1 MKEVNKPIT
10 TPETDLIRLLFAPGI
25 APDYCPWNP
34 SDTDAES
41 YYQSKEQAFGLDD
54 WSAEDLQQSAHS
66 FFAKLN
72 TCWPDE
78 ALDVLALLCQKFAA
92 RIPQQWLEKV
102 AAEAT
107 KAAAEKVAAVDQLV
121 TCVQNLLPAWEAEDL
136 LVFARPY
143 SYAMR
148 SDPSAFSVDNLARS
162 IEWEELS
169 ATEQVKLTMMV
180 SKFALEQ
187 LNQD

>member
-1 MKEVNKPIT
+1 MKEVNEFIT
-10 TPETDLIRLLFAPGI
+10 TPETDLIQLLFSS
-25 APDYCPWNP
+25 DNCPWSL
-34 SDTDAES
+34 SDADADS
-41 YYQSKEQAFGLDD
+41 YYQAKEQAFSLDD
-54 WSAEDLQQSAHS
+54 WSAEELQQSSHS

-72 TCWPDE
+72 TCWPNE
-78 ALDVLALLCQKFAA
+78 APDVLALLSQKFAD

-102 AAEAT
+102 ATAAT
-107 KAAAEKVAAVDQLV
+107 EAAAEKLLAVDQLV

-148 SDPSAFSVDNLARS
+148 SDASAFNADNLARL

-180 SKFALEQ
+180 SKYALEQ